1 MKRTLLLSPLLFF
14 LLSSCITG
22 NVSKEVKE
30 ERFDYKIVF
39 CSEKSC
45 FEEIINLI
53 NSSRIDDCAF
63 YNMNSQVVAAL
74 KNKKSRI
81 VADGNS
87 KIGVSIAKKRLNGL
101 MHNKFCVFDG
111 KTVLTGSFNPTKNKK
126 SFDNVIIINSSYLA
140 QNYKDEFEELWQ
152 GSFGGGKKTRYT
164 KIMMNTTLVE
174 NYFCPEDS
182 CAERVKA
189 AIKRADK
196 SIYFMSYAFTLKE
209 LAGEL
214 LRKKEAGVR
223 VEGVMEN
230 TGKYSVYELLNEIN
244 VKKHGRGLMHHKVF
258 IIDNRTVI
266 TGSFNPTK
274 NGNERNDENMI
285 IVHNAEVAEKYLNE
299 FSRLTG

>member
-1 MKRTLLLSPLLFF
+1 
-14 LLSSCITG
+14 
-22 NVSKEVKE
+22 
-30 ERFDYKIVF
+30 
-39 CSEKSC
+39 
-45 FEEIINLI
+45 
-53 NSSRIDDCAF
+53 
-63 YNMNSQVVAAL
+63 
-74 KNKKSRI
+74 
-81 VADGNS
+81 
-87 KIGVSIAKKRLNGL
+87 
-101 MHNKFCVFDG
+101 
-111 KTVLTGSFNPTKNKK
+111 
-126 SFDNVIIINSSYLA
+126 
-140 QNYKDEFEELWQ
+140 
-152 GSFGGGKKTRYT
+152 
-164 KIMMNTTLVE
+164 
-174 NYFCPEDS
+174 
-182 CAERVKA
+182 
-189 AIKRADK
+189 
-196 SIYFMSYAFTLKE
+196 MSYAFTLKE